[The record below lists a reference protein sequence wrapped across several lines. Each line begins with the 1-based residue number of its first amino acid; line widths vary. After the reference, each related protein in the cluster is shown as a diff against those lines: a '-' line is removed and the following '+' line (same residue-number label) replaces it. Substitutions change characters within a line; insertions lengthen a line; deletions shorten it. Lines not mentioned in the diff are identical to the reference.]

1 MHAAVT
7 KSAAQHIYWTIYEAV
22 YKEEHMAQVTLKG
35 NPVQTIGNLPAV
47 GQAAPGFTLVEVL
60 TVIVIIGIL
69 LALQVDTWNNER
81 QEQEEA
87 RVFLERL
94 KNEFLD
100 NRKQMVQKVNMRA
113 LALGSA
119 RELLRFVDGTSADY
133 TRFQIDSMLANALPV
148 YTFDPSQGV
157 LNQLTSTDKLTL
169 MRSEAL
175 NDVLSYWNAMI
186 QDFKE
191 DENMYNSYNHNHFR
205 PFLYRNYNYR
215 NIISGRI
222 SNKVIDPILLASPD
236 KVNTPIGTSDSPV
249 SLDLL
254 IEEREFENH
263 LSSVISW
270 LSLINTQSEGV
281 LDYLDSILE
290 IIEEELNAE

>member
-1 MHAAVT
+1 MNRNPSEK
-7 KSAAQHIYWTIYEAV
+7 KSRPGRYGKYLFYV
-22 YKEEHMAQVTLKG
+22 
-35 NPVQTIGNLPAV
+35 IG
-47 GQAAPGFTLVEVL
+47 EII
-60 TVIVIIGIL
+60 IVIIGIL
-69 LALQVDTWNNER
+69 LALQVDTWNTER
-81 QEQEEA
+81 RDRAEA
-87 RVFLERL
+87 RVFLKRL

-100 NRKQMVQKVNMRA
+100 NREQMVQKITMRTMA
-113 LALGSA
+113 LESA
-119 RELLRFVDGTSADY
+119 RELLRYVDGASPNY
-133 TRFQIDSMLANALPV
+133 TRFQVDSMLANALPV

-191 DENMYNSYNHNHFR
+191 DEDMYNSYNHNHFR

-215 NIISGRI
+215 NIISARI

-249 SLDLL
+249 GLGLL
-254 IEEREFENH
+254 IEEKEFENH

-281 LDYLDSILE
+281 LGYIDRILK

>member
-1 MHAAVT
+1 M
-7 KSAAQHIYWTIYEAV
+7 
-22 YKEEHMAQVTLKG
+22 
-35 NPVQTIGNLPAV
+35 
-47 GQAAPGFTLVEVL
+47 
-60 TVIVIIGIL
+60 
-69 LALQVDTWNNER
+69 ALQVDTWNTQR
-81 QEQEEA
+81 QEQDEA

-100 NRKQMVQKVNMRA
+100 NRKQMVQKITMRT
-113 LALGSA
+113 LALKSA
-119 RELLRFVDGTSADY
+119 RELLRYVDGKSVDY

-175 NDVLSYWNAMI
+175 NDKLSNWNSMI
-186 QDFKE
+186 QDFKGDE
-191 DENMYNSYNHNHFR
+191 DMYNSYNHNHFR
-205 PFLYRNYNYR
+205 PFLYKNYNYR
-215 NIISGRI
+215 NIISARI

-236 KVNTPIGTSDSPV
+236 KVNTPIGLSDSPV
-249 SLDLL
+249 GMDVLTDAK
-254 IEEREFENH
+254 EFENH

-281 LDYLDSILE
+281 LNYIDGILE
-290 IIEEELNAE
+290 IIETELDTD